1 MTGRG
6 VDVDVVVVGAGFAG
20 LSAARHL
27 VDAGQ
32 EVTVLEARDRVGG
45 RTHTQEVAGH
55 PVDLGG
61 QWLGPGQDRIAALIE
76 ELGFTTVAQRTDGD
90 AVLLDERGAT
100 RAAGEA
106 AFALPP
112 ETLGAYLEVQAAL
125 DALAETIPTDAPW
138 SAPGAAALDAI
149 TFATWVD
156 ARTDDPA
163 ARQLV
168 ELIVH
173 AVFAAD
179 PGAISAL
186 HVAFYVASAGG
197 WSKLVDS
204 DGGAQQDRV
213 VGGMQ
218 PVAAALAQRLG
229 DRVRLDHPVTELI
242 HDGPGSGDGVVAR
255 GPWGQLRARRA
266 IVAVPPALASRIA
279 YDPPLPADRDQLT
292 QRMPAGSVIKVQV
305 VYDRPWWL
313 DDGLNGQILA
323 LGGSIGVTFDGSPT
337 DDGPGIITCFLEGRN
352 AVAARAMAAEDRR
365 RMVLDHLVAG
375 LGAAAAEPTG
385 YAELDWSAEPWT
397 RGCYGAH
404 LPPGAWTT
412 QGHVLRAPVGR
423 IHWAGTETAEA
434 WMGYIDGAI
443 RSGERAAA
451 EVLAAP

>member
-1 MTGRG
+1 MAGN
-6 VDVDVVVVGAGFAG
+6 DVDVVVIGAGFAG

-32 EVTVLEARDRVGG
+32 DVAVLEARDRVGG
-45 RTHTQEVAGH
+45 RTLTQEVAGH

-61 QWLGPGQDRIAALIE
+61 QWLGPGQDRIAALVE
-76 ELGFTTVAQRTDGD
+76 ELGFATVAQRTDGD

-106 AFALPP
+106 AFALPGG
-112 ETLGAYLEVQAAL
+112 TLGAYLEVQAAL
-125 DALAETIPTDAPW
+125 DAVAETIPTDAPW
-138 SAPGAAALDAI
+138 SAPDAAALDAV
-149 TFATWVD
+149 TFATWME

-163 ARQLV
+163 ARQLI
-168 ELIVH
+168 ELVVH

-218 PVAAALAQRLG
+218 PVVAALAGRLG
-229 DRVRLDHPVTELI
+229 DRVRLGHPVAELV
-242 HDGPGSGDGVVAR
+242 HDGPGDGVVAR
-255 GPWGQLRARRA
+255 GPWGEVRARRA
-266 IVAVPPALASRIA
+266 IVAVPQALASRIA

-313 DDGLNGQILA
+313 DDGLNGQVLT
-323 LGGSIGVTFDGSPT
+323 LGGAVGVTFDGSPA
-337 DDGPGIITCFLEGRN
+337 DDGPGVVTCFLEGRH
-352 AVAARAMAAEDRR
+352 AVAARAMADDERR
-365 RMVLDHLVAG
+365 GLVLDHLVAG
-375 LGAAAAEPTG
+375 LGPAAAEPVG

-412 QGHVLRAPVGR
+412 LGHVLRTPVGR

-451 EVLAAP
+451 EVLAAR